1 MSIMDNEEAGA
12 AFLLDLN
19 QRIDVLSSM
28 PPQDDEDDPWERVY
42 KDIAK
47 TIVDLTDVY
56 IGLKFAEEHIREQ
69 KEELNDTE

>member
-1 MSIMDNEEAGA
+1 MSIMDNEEAA
-12 AFLLDLN
+12 ASFLLDLN
-19 QRIDVLSSM
+19 QRIDILSNT

-69 KEELNDTE
+69 KENLNDTE